1 MLNGVK
7 RMKSTV
13 SFSAMKRQ
21 RERER
26 EREKRDVIIRFH
38 ITHDEF
44 QFYGLYLFA
53 Q

>member
-1 MLNGVK
+1 MVWNEW
-7 RMKSTV
+7 KSTV
-13 SFSAMKRQ
+13 SVLAVKRQ
-21 RERER
+21 R

-53 Q
+53 R